1 LSRIREN
8 LARVVG
14 TIDQAA
20 RRAGRD
26 PASIRLCVVTKKV
39 GEREIREAVQAGA
52 RILGEN
58 RVQESVPKIEALSDL
73 RASLEWHL
81 VGHLQQNKARR
92 SVALFDVIESVDSMT
107 IAQRLAGLGRERESP
122 IRVFLEVKT
131 SNEPEKKGFPLEVAN
146 DAIAEALTMDGLRV
160 EGLMTMA
167 PLTDDAVR
175 IRASFAS
182 LRRIRDR
189 APASSALALSMG
201 MSDDYEIAIE
211 EGSTLVRIGTAI
223 FA

>member
-1 LSRIREN
+1 LSRIQDN
-8 LARVVG
+8 FARVSE
-14 TIDQAA
+14 TIEKAA

-58 RVQESVPKIEALSDL
+58 RLQESVPKIEALSDL
-73 RASLEWHL
+73 RAKLEWHL

-92 SVALFDVIESVDSMT
+92 SVGLFDVIESVDSMT
-107 IAQRLAGLGRERESP
+107 IAQRLASLGQERGDSV
-122 IRVFLEVKT
+122 RVFVEVKT
-131 SNEPEKKGFPLEVAN
+131 SNEPEKKGFLLDVAK
-146 DAIAEALTMDGLRV
+146 DAIEETLALDGLRV

-167 PLTDDAVR
+167 PFTDDAAS
-175 IRASFAS
+175 IRSSFAS
-182 LRRIRDR
+182 LRNLRDR
-189 APASSALALSMG
+189 LPGGSALALSMG
-201 MSDDYEIAIE
+201 MTDDYEIAIE

>member
-1 LSRIREN
+1 MSRIREN

>member
-1 LSRIREN
+1 LSRIQDN
-8 LARVVG
+8 FARVSE
-14 TIDQAA
+14 TIEKAA
-20 RRAGRD
+20 RRASRD

-58 RVQESVPKIEALSDL
+58 RLQESVPKIEALSDL
-73 RASLEWHL
+73 RAKLEWHL

-92 SVALFDVIESVDSMT
+92 SVGLFDVIESVDSMT
-107 IAQRLAGLGRERESP
+107 IAQRLASLGQERGDSV
-122 IRVFLEVKT
+122 RVFVEVKT
-131 SNEPEKKGFPLEVAN
+131 SNEPEKKGFLLDVAK
-146 DAIAEALTMDGLRV
+146 DAIEETLALDGLRV

-167 PLTDDAVR
+167 PFTDDAAS
-175 IRASFAS
+175 IRSSFAS
-182 LRRIRDR
+182 LRNLRDR
-189 APASSALALSMG
+189 LPGGSALALSMG
-201 MSDDYEIAIE
+201 MTDDYEIAIE

>member
-1 LSRIREN
+1 MSRIQDN
-8 LARVVG
+8 FARVSE
-14 TIDQAA
+14 TIEKAA

-58 RVQESVPKIEALSDL
+58 RLQESVPKIEALSDL
-73 RASLEWHL
+73 RAKLEWHL

-92 SVALFDVIESVDSMT
+92 SVGLFDVIESVDSMT
-107 IAQRLAGLGRERESP
+107 IAQRLASLGQERGDSV
-122 IRVFLEVKT
+122 RVFVEVKT
-131 SNEPEKKGFPLEVAN
+131 SNEPEKKGFLLDVAK
-146 DAIAEALTMDGLRV
+146 DAIEETLALDGLRV

-167 PLTDDAVR
+167 PFTDDAAS
-175 IRASFAS
+175 IRSSFAS
-182 LRRIRDR
+182 LRNLRDR
-189 APASSALALSMG
+189 LPGGSALALSMG
-201 MSDDYEIAIE
+201 MTDDYEIAIE

>member
-1 LSRIREN
+1 MSRIRDN
-8 LARVVG
+8 FARVVE
-14 TIDQAA
+14 TIEYAA

-39 GEREIREAVQAGA
+39 GEREIREAVRAGA
-52 RILGEN
+52 KILGEN

-107 IAQRLAGLGRERESP
+107 IVQRLASLGSERGSP

-131 SNEPEKKGFPLEVAN
+131 SNELEKKGFPVEVAK
-146 DAIAEALTMDGLRV
+146 DAIPEALSLNGLHV

-167 PLTDDAVR
+167 PFTDDAAQV
-175 IRASFAS
+175 RASFQS
-182 LRRIRDR
+182 LRRLRDR
-189 APASSALALSMG
+189 VPGGSSLALSMG
-201 MSDDYEIAIE
+201 MTDDYEIAIE

>member
-1 LSRIREN
+1 MSRIRAN
-8 LARVVG
+8 FARVAE
-14 TIDQAA
+14 TIEKAA

-39 GEREIREAVQAGA
+39 GEKEIREAVAAGA

-58 RVQESVPKIEALSDL
+58 RVQESIPKIDALSDL

-81 VGHLQQNKARR
+81 VGHLQQNKARK
-92 SVALFDVIESVDSMT
+92 SVGLFDIIESVDSMT
-107 IAQRLAGLGRERESP
+107 IAERLASLGRERENP
-122 IRVFLEVKT
+122 VRVFLEVKT
-131 SNEPEKKGFPLEVAN
+131 SNEPEKKGFPLGAAKN
-146 DAIAEALTMDGLRV
+146 AIEGALSLEGLRV

-167 PLTDDAVR
+167 PFTDDAAR
-175 IRASFAS
+175 IRASFAG
-182 LRRIRDR
+182 LRQLRDR
-189 APASSALALSMG
+189 VATPHPLELSMG
-201 MSDDYEIAIE
+201 MTDDYEIAIE